1 MKVIHRERGPGGT
14 VGQLWGNLLD
24 KTNRSGCVST
34 VKAKNSPTGLKMS
47 FIEQARRR
55 QLIEALIEGVAEEG
69 YAGASLAKV
78 AERAAISKSVVVY
91 HFGTKD
97 ELVEA
102 AVEQIFGEMR
112 AFIEPR
118 LDAEQTARGQLRAY
132 IGSEFAFLE
141 HNRAKLLAV
150 SYILMN
156 HRDQR
161 GVLYLQERSESA
173 YLKSVIAILKKG
185 QADGEFRSFALV
197 PMATTLM
204 HAINGGLAQWVA
216 NPKLSLAEYAD
227 ELITIFDLAT
237 RKSSARATGK
247 AAE

>member
-1 MKVIHRERGPGGT
+1 
-14 VGQLWGNLLD
+14 
-24 KTNRSGCVST
+24 
-34 VKAKNSPTGLKMS
+34 MS

-102 AVEQIFGEMR
+102 AVQQIFREIR
-112 AFIEPR
+112 EFIEPR
-118 LDAEQTARGQLRAY
+118 IDAEETARGKLRAY

-141 HNRAKLLAV
+141 QSRAKLLAV

-156 HRDQR
+156 HRDDC
-161 GVLYLQERSESA
+161 GVLYLRERSEAA

-185 QADGEFRSFALV
+185 QADGEFRPFAIM

-204 HAINGGLAQWVA
+204 HAINGALAQWAA
-216 NPKLSLAEYAD
+216 NPKLSLAEYGA
-227 ELITIFDLAT
+227 ELVTIFDLAT
-237 RKSSARATGK
+237 RKPRSRTARGSRGK
-247 AAE
+247 ASVGGPKASSSTE

>member
-1 MKVIHRERGPGGT
+1 MKT
-14 VGQLWGNLLD
+14 
-24 KTNRSGCVST
+24 
-34 VKAKNSPTGLKMS
+34 KNSPTGLKCS

-78 AERAAISKSVVVY
+78 AQRANISKSVVVY

-112 AFIEPR
+112 EFIEPR
-118 LDAEQTARGQLRAY
+118 IEAEKTARGQLRAY

-141 HNRAKLLAV
+141 QNRAKLLAV

-156 HRDQR
+156 HRDDR
-161 GVLYLQERSESA
+161 GALYLRERSEAA
-173 YLKSVIAILKKG
+173 YLKSVTSILKKG
-185 QADGEFRSFALV
+185 QAEGEFRSFAIV

-204 HAINGGLAQWVA
+204 HAINGALAQWAA
-216 NPKLSLAEYAD
+216 NPKLSLAEYAE
-227 ELITIFDLAT
+227 ELVTIFDLAT
-237 RKSSARATGK
+237 RKRAGRTTGK
-247 AAE
+247 SAG